1 MEVIFVLLPLAIM
14 LGVAFLVFFIWAAK
28 SGQYDDLD
36 TPSVRMLFD
45 DDKDIKTEKKKNHIN
60 DDVKNKKEE

>member
-45 DDKDIKTEKKKNHIN
+45 DDKDIKTEKKK
-60 DDVKNKKEE
+60 KSYK